1 VAEWKKFFKED
12 SYILEL
18 IELKT
23 NIRTTT
29 GNGPARRLR
38 QKGQIPA
45 VLYGPGIESVLL
57 SVNSSD
63 IDMILKKGRIGQA
76 LLNLVIPNN
85 GETSTKTVMVKELQL
100 HPVSRNFLHIDF
112 YEVAMDRKIMV
123 NIPVTTTGK
132 AKGIESGGILQI
144 IRREL
149 EVQCFPLD
157 VPESIEIDITDL
169 DIGDSIHVGDI
180 SRQSGIE
187 FLGEENF
194 TVVTVV
200 TPKIEEEEEVV
211 EEAEEEG
218 EAAIAEEGEESPES
232 GDKE

>member
-1 VAEWKKFFKED
+1 
-12 SYILEL
+12 LEL

-38 QKGQIPA
+38 QAGQIPA
-45 VLYGPGIESVLL
+45 VLYGPETESVLL
-57 SVNSSD
+57 SVNISD
-63 IDMILKKGRIGQA
+63 IDRVLRKGRIGQA

-85 GETSTKTVMVKELQL
+85 GETSTKTAMVKELQL

-123 NIPVTTTGK
+123 NVPVTTTGK
-132 AKGIESGGILQI
+132 AKGVEVGGILQI

-149 EVQCFPLD
+149 EVQCLPLD
-157 VPESIEIDITDL
+157 VPKSIEIDITDL

-180 SRQSGIE
+180 TRQSEIE
-187 FLGEENF
+187 FLGDENF
-194 TVVTVV
+194 TVVTIV
-200 TPKIEEEEEVV
+200 TPKIEEEEEELV
-211 EEAEEEG
+211 EEEAEEG
-218 EAAIAEEGEESPES
+218 EAAIAEEGEERPES

>member
-1 VAEWKKFFKED
+1 M
-12 SYILEL
+12 EL

-38 QKGQIPA
+38 QKEQIPA

-57 SVNSSD
+57 SVNISD
-63 IDMILKKGRIGQA
+63 IDRILKKGRIGQA
-76 LLNLVIPNN
+76 LLNLVILNN
-85 GETSTKTVMVKELQL
+85 EETSTKTVMVKELQH
-100 HPVSRNFLHIDF
+100 HPVSRDFLHIDF

-132 AKGIESGGILQI
+132 AKGVEVGGILQI
-144 IRREL
+144 VRREL

-157 VPESIEIDITDL
+157 VPESIEIDVTDL

-180 SRQSGIE
+180 ARQSKVD
-187 FLGEENF
+187 FLDEENF

-211 EEAEEEG
+211 EEAEAEG
-218 EAAIAEEGEESPES
+218 EAAIAEEGEETPES

>member
-1 VAEWKKFFKED
+1 M
-12 SYILEL
+12 EL

-23 NIRTTT
+23 NIRTAT
-29 GNGPARRLR
+29 GNGPARVLR
-38 QKGQIPA
+38 QAGQIPA
-45 VLYGPGIESVLL
+45 VFYGPGIESVLL
-57 SVNSSD
+57 SVNISD
-63 IDMILKKGRIGQA
+63 IDRVLKKGRIGQA
-76 LLNLVIPNN
+76 LLNLVIQNN
-85 GETSTKTVMVKELQL
+85 GETSAKTVMVKELQL

-123 NIPVTTTGK
+123 NVPVTTTGK
-132 AKGIESGGILQI
+132 AKGVEVGGILQI
-144 IRREL
+144 VRREL

-157 VPESIEIDITDL
+157 VPESIEIDIADL

-200 TPKIEEEEEVV
+200 SPKVEEEEEPVE
-211 EEAEEEG
+211 EEAEEGEEG
-218 EAAIAEEGEESPES
+218 IAEEGEETPES
-232 GDKE
+232 GDGK

>member
-1 VAEWKKFFKED
+1 M
-12 SYILEL
+12 EL

-45 VLYGPGIESVLL
+45 VLYGPGTESVLL
-57 SVNSSD
+57 SVNISD
-63 IDMILKKGRIGQA
+63 IDRILKKGRIGQA
-76 LLNLVIPNN
+76 LLNLVILNN
-85 GETSTKTVMVKELQL
+85 EETSTKTVMVKELQH
-100 HPVSRNFLHIDF
+100 HPVSRDFLHIDF

-123 NIPVTTTGK
+123 NIPVTTIGK
-132 AKGIESGGILQI
+132 AKGVETGGILQI
-144 IRREL
+144 VRREL

-169 DIGDSIHVGDI
+169 DVGDSIHLGDI
-180 SRQSGIE
+180 ARQSKIE
-187 FLGEENF
+187 FLYDENI

-211 EEAEEEG
+211 EEAEAEG
-218 EAAIAEEGEESPES
+218 EAAIAEEGEETPES

>member
-1 VAEWKKFFKED
+1 M
-12 SYILEL
+12 EL

-57 SVNSSD
+57 SVNISD

-123 NIPVTTTGK
+123 NVPVTTTGK
-132 AKGIESGGILQI
+132 AKGVETGGILQI

-169 DIGDSIHVGDI
+169 DVGDSIHVGDI
-180 SRQSGIE
+180 ALQREIE

-194 TVVTVV
+194 TVVTVD

-211 EEAEEEG
+211 E
-218 EAAIAEEGEESPES
+218 
-232 GDKE
+232 

>member
-1 VAEWKKFFKED
+1 M
-12 SYILEL
+12 EL

-45 VLYGPGIESVLL
+45 VLYGPGTESILL
-57 SVNSSD
+57 SVNISD
-63 IDMILKKGRIGQA
+63 IDRILKKGRIGQA

-85 GETSTKTVMVKELQL
+85 GETSTKTVMVKELQH
-100 HPVSRNFLHIDF
+100 HPVSRDFLHIDF

-123 NIPVTTTGK
+123 NIPVTTIGK
-132 AKGIESGGILQI
+132 AKGVETGGILQI
-144 IRREL
+144 VRREL

-169 DIGDSIHVGDI
+169 DVGDSIHLGDI
-180 SRQSGIE
+180 ARQSKIE
-187 FLGEENF
+187 FLYDENI

-200 TPKIEEEEEVV
+200 TPKLEEEEEVV
-211 EEAEEEG
+211 EEAEAEG
-218 EAAIAEEGEESPES
+218 EAAIAEEGEETPES

>member
-1 VAEWKKFFKED
+1 LSKRLFKED

-23 NIRTTT
+23 NSRTAV

-45 VLYGPGIESVLL
+45 VLYGPGTDSVLL
-57 SVNSSD
+57 SVNISD
-63 IDMILKKGRIGQA
+63 IDRILKKGRIGQV

-85 GETSTKTVMVKELQL
+85 GETTNKTVMVKELQL
-100 HPVSRNFLHIDF
+100 HPVSRNYLHMDF

-123 NIPVTTTGK
+123 NVPVVTTGK
-132 AKGIESGGILQI
+132 AKGVEIGGILQI

-149 EVQCFPLD
+149 EVQCLPLN
-157 VPESIEIDITDL
+157 VPDSIEIDITDL

-180 SRQSGIE
+180 SRQNDVE
-187 FLGEENF
+187 FLDDENF
-194 TVVTVV
+194 TVVTIVS
-200 TPKIEEEEEVV
+200 PKVEEEAEAE
-211 EEAEEEG
+211 EEAEEEA
-218 EAAIAEEGEESPES
+218 EAAIAEEGEERPES
-232 GDKE
+232 GDET

>member
-1 VAEWKKFFKED
+1 M
-12 SYILEL
+12 EL

-23 NIRTTT
+23 NIRITT

-57 SVNSSD
+57 SVNITD
-63 IDMILKKGRIGQA
+63 IEMVLKKGRIGQA

-100 HPVSRNFLHIDF
+100 HPVSRDFLHIDF

-123 NIPVTTTGK
+123 NVPITTTGK
-132 AKGIESGGILQI
+132 AKGVEVGGVLQI

-157 VPESIEIDITDL
+157 VPESIEIDVTDL

-180 SRQSGIE
+180 SLQSEIE
-187 FLGEENF
+187 FLGDENI

-200 TPKIEEEEEVV
+200 TPKIEEEEEVE

>member
-1 VAEWKKFFKED
+1 
-12 SYILEL
+12 LEL

-45 VLYGPGIESVLL
+45 VLYGPGTESVLL
-57 SVNSSD
+57 SVNISD
-63 IDMILKKGRIGQA
+63 IDRILKKGRIGQA
-76 LLNLVIPNN
+76 LLNLVIPDN
-85 GETSTKTVMVKELQL
+85 GETSIKTVMVKELQIQ
-100 HPVSRNFLHIDF
+100 PVSRNFLHIDF

-123 NIPVTTTGK
+123 NVPVTTTGK
-132 AKGIESGGILQI
+132 SKGVELGGILQI

-149 EVQCFPLD
+149 EVQCFPMD
-157 VPESIEIDITDL
+157 VPESIELDITDL

-180 SRQSGIE
+180 SLQSGIE

-194 TVVTVV
+194 TVVTIVS
-200 TPKIEEEEEVV
+200 PKIEEAEEAIEEE
-211 EEAEEEG
+211 
-218 EAAIAEEGEESPES
+218 AEEGEEVVAEEGEEEPES
-232 GDKE
+232 GDEK

>member
-1 VAEWKKFFKED
+1 M
-12 SYILEL
+12 EL

-23 NIRTTT
+23 NIRTAT
-29 GNGPARRLR
+29 GNGPARVLR
-38 QKGQIPA
+38 QAGQIPA
-45 VLYGPGIESVLL
+45 VFYGPGIESVLL
-57 SVNSSD
+57 SVNISD
-63 IDMILKKGRIGQA
+63 IDKVLKKGRIGQA
-76 LLNLVIPNN
+76 LLNLVIQNN
-85 GETSTKTVMVKELQL
+85 GETSAKTVMVKELQL

-123 NIPVTTTGK
+123 NVPVTTTGK
-132 AKGIESGGILQI
+132 AKGVEVGGILQI
-144 IRREL
+144 VRREL

-157 VPESIEIDITDL
+157 VPESIEIDIADL

-200 TPKIEEEEEVV
+200 SPKVEEEEEPV
-211 EEAEEEG
+211 EEEEEEG
-218 EAAIAEEGEESPES
+218 EVAIAEEGEETPES
-232 GDKE
+232 GDGK

>member
-1 VAEWKKFFKED
+1 M
-12 SYILEL
+12 EL

-29 GNGPARRLR
+29 GNGPARVLR
-38 QKGQIPA
+38 QAGQIPA
-45 VLYGPGIESVLL
+45 VLYGPGTESVLL
-57 SVNSSD
+57 SVNISD

-76 LLNLVIPNN
+76 LLNLVILNN
-85 GETSTKTVMVKELQL
+85 EETSTKTVMVKELQH
-100 HPVSRNFLHIDF
+100 HPVSRDFLHIDF

-123 NIPVTTTGK
+123 NIPVTTIGK
-132 AKGIESGGILQI
+132 AKGVETGGILQI

-169 DIGDSIHVGDI
+169 DVGDSIRLGDI
-180 SRQSGIE
+180 ARQSKIE
-187 FLGEENF
+187 FLDDENF

-200 TPKIEEEEEVV
+200 IPKIEEEEEVIEE
-211 EEAEEEG
+211 EEAEG
-218 EAAIAEEGEESPES
+218 EAAIAEEGEETPES

>member
-1 VAEWKKFFKED
+1 
-12 SYILEL
+12 LEL

-45 VLYGPGIESVLL
+45 VFYGPGTESVLL
-57 SVNSSD
+57 SVNISD
-63 IDMILKKGRIGQA
+63 IDRVLKKGRIGQV

-112 YEVAMDRKIMV
+112 YEVTMDRKIVV
-123 NIPVTTTGK
+123 NVPVMTTGK
-132 AKGIESGGILQI
+132 AKGVEIGGILQT

-149 EVQCFPLD
+149 EVQCLPLD

-169 DIGDSIHVGDI
+169 DIGDSIHLRDI
-180 SRQSGIE
+180 PRQSEIE
-187 FLGEENF
+187 FLDDENF
-194 TVVTVV
+194 TVVTIVS
-200 TPKIEEEEEVV
+200 PKIEEEVEPV
-211 EEAEEEG
+211 EEEEEGG
-218 EAAIAEEGEESPES
+218 EAAIAEEGEERPES
-232 GDKE
+232 GDKK

>member
-1 VAEWKKFFKED
+1 M
-12 SYILEL
+12 EL

-38 QKGQIPA
+38 QAGQIPA
-45 VLYGPGIESVLL
+45 VLYGPETESVLL
-57 SVNSSD
+57 SVNISD
-63 IDMILKKGRIGQA
+63 IDRVLKKGRIGQA

-85 GETSTKTVMVKELQL
+85 GETSTKTAMVKELQL

-123 NIPVTTTGK
+123 NVPVTTTGK
-132 AKGIESGGILQI
+132 AKGVEIGGILQV

-149 EVQCFPLD
+149 EVQCLPLD

-180 SRQSGIE
+180 SLQSEIE
-187 FLGEENF
+187 FLGGENI
-194 TVVTVV
+194 TVVTIVS
-200 TPKIEEEEEVV
+200 PKIEEEEEELV
-211 EEAEEEG
+211 EEEEEEG
-218 EAAIAEEGEESPES
+218 EAAIAEEGEERPES

>member
-1 VAEWKKFFKED
+1 M
-12 SYILEL
+12 EL

-45 VLYGPGIESVLL
+45 VLYGPGTESVLL
-57 SVNSSD
+57 SVNISD
-63 IDMILKKGRIGQA
+63 IDMVLKKGRIGQA
-76 LLNLVIPNN
+76 LLNLVIPDN
-85 GETSTKTVMVKELQL
+85 GETSIKTVMVKELQIQ
-100 HPVSRNFLHIDF
+100 PVSRNFLHIDF

-123 NIPVTTTGK
+123 NVPVTTTGK
-132 AKGIESGGILQI
+132 AKGVEVGGILQI
-144 IRREL
+144 VRREL

-157 VPESIEIDITDL
+157 VPKSIELDITDL

-180 SRQSGIE
+180 SLQSGIE

-194 TVVTVV
+194 TVVTIV
-200 TPKIEEEEEVV
+200 TPKIEEEEEAIE
-211 EEAEEEG
+211 EEAEEG
-218 EAAIAEEGEESPES
+218 EAVIAEEGEEKRES

>member
-1 VAEWKKFFKED
+1 
-12 SYILEL
+12 LEL

-45 VLYGPGIESVLL
+45 VLYGPGTESVLL
-57 SVNSSD
+57 SVNISD
-63 IDMILKKGRIGQA
+63 IDMVLKKGRIAQA
-76 LLNLVIPNN
+76 LLNLVIPDN
-85 GETSTKTVMVKELQL
+85 GETSIKTVMVKELQIQ
-100 HPVSRNFLHIDF
+100 PVSRNFLHIDF

-123 NIPVTTTGK
+123 NVPVTTTGK
-132 AKGIESGGILQI
+132 SKGVELGGILQI

-157 VPESIEIDITDL
+157 VPESIELDITDL

-180 SRQSGIE
+180 SLQSGIE

-194 TVVTVV
+194 TVVTIVS
-200 TPKIEEEEEVV
+200 PKIEEEEEAI
-211 EEAEEEG
+211 EEEEEEG
-218 EAAIAEEGEESPES
+218 EAAIAEEGEEKPES
-232 GDKE
+232 GDEK

>member
-1 VAEWKKFFKED
+1 
-12 SYILEL
+12 LEL

-23 NIRTTT
+23 NVRTTT

-45 VLYGPGIESVLL
+45 VLYGPGTESVLL
-57 SVNSSD
+57 SVNISD
-63 IDMILKKGRIGQA
+63 IDRILKKGRIGQV

-85 GETSTKTVMVKELQL
+85 GETSTKTVMVKELQH
-100 HPVSRNFLHIDF
+100 HPVSRNYLHIDF

-132 AKGIESGGILQI
+132 AKGVENGGILQI

-157 VPESIEIDITDL
+157 VPESIEIDISDL
-169 DIGDSIHVGDI
+169 DIGDSIHLGDI
-180 SRQSGIE
+180 ARQSKIE
-187 FLGEENF
+187 FLDDENF

-200 TPKIEEEEEVV
+200 SPKV
-211 EEAEEEG
+211 EEAAEAAEEAEG
-218 EAAIAEEGEESPES
+218 EAAIAKEGEERPES
-232 GDKE
+232 GEKE

>member
-1 VAEWKKFFKED
+1 
-12 SYILEL
+12 LEL

-45 VLYGPGIESVLL
+45 VLYGPGTESVLL
-57 SVNSSD
+57 SVNISD

-85 GETSTKTVMVKELQL
+85 GETSTKTVMVKELQH
-100 HPVSRNFLHIDF
+100 HPVSRDFLHIDF

-123 NIPVTTTGK
+123 NIPVTTIGK
-132 AKGIESGGILQI
+132 AKGVETGGILQI

-169 DIGDSIHVGDI
+169 DVGDSIHLGDI
-180 SRQSGIE
+180 ARQSKIE
-187 FLGEENF
+187 FLDDENF

-200 TPKIEEEEEVV
+200 TPKIEEEEEVIEE
-211 EEAEEEG
+211 EEAEG
-218 EAAIAEEGEESPES
+218 EAAIAEEGEETPES

>member
-1 VAEWKKFFKED
+1 M
-12 SYILEL
+12 EL

-29 GNGPARRLR
+29 GNGPARKLR
-38 QKGQIPA
+38 QKGLIPA
-45 VLYGPGIESVLL
+45 VLYGPGTESVLL
-57 SVNSSD
+57 SVNIRD
-63 IDMILKKGRIGQA
+63 IDMILKKGRIGQV
-76 LLNLVIPNN
+76 LLKLVIPNN
-85 GETSTKTVMVKELQL
+85 GESFTKTVMVKELQL

-132 AKGIESGGILQI
+132 AKGVETGGILQI
-144 IRREL
+144 VRREL

-169 DIGDSIHVGDI
+169 DVGDSIHVGDI
-180 SRQSGIE
+180 ALQREIE

-200 TPKIEEEEEVV
+200 SPKMEEEEEVV

-218 EAAIAEEGEESPES
+218 EAAIVEEGEESPES